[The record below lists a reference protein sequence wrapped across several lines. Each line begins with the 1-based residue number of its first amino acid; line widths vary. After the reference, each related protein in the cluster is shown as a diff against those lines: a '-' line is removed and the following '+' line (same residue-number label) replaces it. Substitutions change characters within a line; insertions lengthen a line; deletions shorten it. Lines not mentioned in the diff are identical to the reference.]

1 MSWRSTKTIADAIWS
16 RSGQD
21 PTKGPRRRSLAR
33 LWGAW
38 HAEYLDAE
46 TPRLLVRYEDL
57 LFRPQETVAEVCG
70 CVGGRV
76 AKGWDFDPLLS
87 AYARGRGGRNFN
99 LRRYGNDTLRR
110 ANINR
115 GDLADIGARLGSLP
129 ARLGYAV
136 GKPDR

>member
-1 MSWRSTKTIADAIWS
+1 M
-16 RSGQD
+16 
-21 PTKGPRRRSLAR
+21 PRRGMRAPYSLTSA
-33 LWGAW
+33 APSTP
-38 HAEYLDAE
+38 AEERRRPGFWDGWNADWLESDR
-46 TPRLLVRYEDL
+46 PRLMVRYEDL